1 MRRAGQYR
9 SLSEKIGEGHTCRR
23 GSLTSVSVPTAA
35 ALKPEQRPAAA
46 PLLQAQHSG
55 DSSTATP
62 GSTPPRGSDS
72 AAVQRSA
79 ATGGSVPRAVA
90 ISPPTVRRESIVSGF
105 TDADKEQAARLFSEH
120 DDDGS
125 GELDFDEFR
134 EARRRG
140 KGWGGVGWGGGGV
153 GRGSGWPAHSLGD
166 SARPHPPPIR
176 YLCSPARAYPQV
188 MREIAGKALSDK
200 QLQEAFSA
208 VDTDGNGMVSWDEF
222 LEGQQELRKWK
233 QKRKPKSRRKTAEA

>member
-90 ISPPTVRRESIVSGF
+90 ISPPTVRRESIVAGF

-140 KGWGGVGWGGGGV
+140 KGWGGVGWGGEADGP
-153 GRGSGWPAHSLGD
+153 RIALAI
-166 SARPHPPPIR
+166 ARDLTPLPIR

>member
-90 ISPPTVRRESIVSGF
+90 ISPPTVRRESIVAGF

-134 EARRRG
+134 E
-140 KGWGGVGWGGGGV
+140 
-153 GRGSGWPAHSLGD
+153 
-166 SARPHPPPIR
+166 
-176 YLCSPARAYPQV
+176 V